1 MIGDEGTSLM
11 TVLENAPY
19 QYSQLFTLQGSSEVD
34 DKTEANRGLRIKVQT
49 PIPSLMVTEQ
59 LKLN

>member
-1 MIGDEGTSLM
+1 MIDDEGTSLM
-11 TVLENAPY
+11 IVLEDALY
-19 QYSQLFTLQGSSEVD
+19 QHSQLFSLQDSSEVD

-49 PIPSLMVTEQ
+49 PMPSLMVTEE